1 MIRRSGMI
9 VVVLLLLLV
18 QGCASL
24 PSPAEMAE
32 QTKDFKLPATTEAG
46 RAMVYVVRPA
56 MVGTLIRFN
65 VFVDDHEAAS
75 EMGYTRGS
83 QYIYFTV
90 APGQHMIYSKAENW
104 AEIAIDAK
112 ADDIIFV
119 KQDPQMGFI
128 MARNSLSP
136 LDAVEGK
143 YHVMNTS
150 LGTIIKSKK

>member
-9 VVVLLLLLV
+9 VVALFLLLA
-18 QGCASL
+18 QGCVRL
-24 PSPAEMAE
+24 PSSAEMAE
-32 QTKDFKLPATTEAG
+32 QTKDFKLPATTETG
-46 RAMVYVVRPA
+46 QAMIYVVRPS
-56 MVGTLIRFN
+56 MLGTLIRFN
-65 VFVDDHEAAS
+65 VFVDDHEEAS

-90 APGQHMIYSKAENW
+90 APGLHMIYSKAENW
-104 AEIAIDAK
+104 SEIAIEAK
-112 ADDIIFV
+112 ADDIIFI

-128 MARNSLSP
+128 MARNSLGP

-143 YHVMNTS
+143 YYVMNAS

>member
-1 MIRRSGMI
+1 MIRRSGI
-9 VVVLLLLLV
+9 IAVVLLLLSVL
-18 QGCASL
+18 GCARL

-32 QTKDFKLPATTEAG
+32 QTKDFKLPAATEAG
-46 RAMVYVVRPA
+46 QAMVYVVRPS

-65 VFVDDHEAAS
+65 VFADDQEAAS

-90 APGQHMIYSKAENW
+90 APGKHMIYSKAENW

-112 ADDIIFV
+112 ADDIIFI
-119 KQDPQMGFI
+119 KQDPQIGFI